1 MTDQNTFMETVN
13 SVKEIMRIAE
23 TPMSETE
30 ILAYF
35 EDMDLDEKQKQ
46 LVLAYLLNPEN
57 EEAGTPDVSEERE
70 AETDSENPETLAE
83 EEESGN
89 SSKVFQMYLEELALL
104 PKYSHAEKTEF
115 YEKLLQGDAEMMETI
130 LAVWLEKILNIAQ
143 KYMEPKLNVED
154 LVQEGNM
161 ALVVKLQELLGSM
174 AKMDIE
180 EELSK
185 AVEAGIVNYVS
196 GIRDERELEDALVG
210 KVSLVHAAKKLL
222 TEENGHAPTME
233 ELSEYTKM
241 TVEELNDLEDLMKEG
256 KNELP

>member
-13 SVKEIMRIAE
+13 SVKEIMQVAE
-23 TPMSETE
+23 VPMSETE

-57 EEAGTPDVSEERE
+57 EEAGTPDASEERE
-70 AETDSENPETLAE
+70 AGADSENPNEPIM
-83 EEESGN
+83 EEESGD
-89 SSKVFQMYLEELALL
+89 SKVFQMYLEELALL
-104 PKYSHAEKTEF
+104 PKYSLAEKTEF

-161 ALVVKLQELLGSM
+161 ALVIKLQELLGSM
-174 AKMDIE
+174 EKMDIE

-185 AVEAGIVNYVS
+185 AVEEGIVNYIS

-210 KVSLVHAAKKLL
+210 KISLVHAAKKLL
-222 TEENGHAPTME
+222 TEENGHAPTIE
-233 ELSEYTKM
+233 ELAEYTRM
-241 TVEELNDLEDLMKEG
+241 TAEELNDLEDLMREG

>member
-13 SVKEIMRIAE
+13 SVKEIMRVAE
-23 TPMSETE
+23 VPMSEAE

-35 EDMDLDEKQKQ
+35 ADMDLDEQQKQ

-57 EEAGTPDVSEERE
+57 AEEASDITEERQTEEGTDNPDSAAEGEEAG
-70 AETDSENPETLAE
+70 
-83 EEESGN
+83 G
-89 SSKVFQMYLEELALL
+89 SKVFQMYLEELATL
-104 PKYSHAEKTEF
+104 PKYSREEKAEF
-115 YEKLLQGDAEMMETI
+115 YEKLLQGDSEIMETI
-130 LAVWLEKILNIAQ
+130 LVVWLEKILNIAQ
-143 KYMEPKLNVED
+143 EYMEPKLNVED

-161 ALVVKLQELLGSM
+161 ALVVKLQELLGSR
-174 AKMDIE
+174 AEMDIE
-180 EELSK
+180 EELAK
-185 AVEAGIVNYVS
+185 AVEEGIVSYVS

-222 TEENGHAPTME
+222 TEEKGHAPTME
-233 ELSEYTKM
+233 ELSGYTKM

>member
-23 TPMSETE
+23 APMSETE

-46 LVLAYLLNPEN
+46 LVLAYLLNPEDG
-57 EEAGTPDVSEERE
+57 EAGTPDVSEERE
-70 AETDSENPETLAE
+70 AEADGQNPDGFAE
-83 EEESGN
+83 EEESGA
-89 SSKVFQMYLEELALL
+89 SKVFQMYLEELALL
-104 PKYSHAEKTEF
+104 PKYSHAEKMEF

-222 TEENGHAPTME
+222 TEEKGHAPTIE

>member
-35 EDMDLDEKQKQ
+35 ADMDLDEKQKQ

-57 EEAGTPDVSEERE
+57 DEEASDAAEERQTEAGTDNPDGAS
-70 AETDSENPETLAE
+70 E
-83 EEESGN
+83 EEEPEG
-89 SSKVFQMYLEELALL
+89 SKVFQMYLEELAML
-104 PKYSHAEKTEF
+104 PKYSREEKAEF
-115 YEKLLQGDAEMMETI
+115 YEKLLQGDSEMIETI

-143 KYMEPKLNVED
+143 EYMEPKLNVED

-161 ALVVKLQELLGSM
+161 ALFLKLQELLGSG
-174 AKMDIE
+174 AQVEIE
-180 EELSK
+180 EELSR
-185 AVEAGIVNYVS
+185 AVEEGIVSYVS
-196 GIRDERELEDALVG
+196 GIRDERELEDTLVG

-222 TEENGHAPTME
+222 TEENGHAPTLE

>member
-57 EEAGTPDVSEERE
+57 EEVGTPDISEESE
-70 AETDSENPETLAE
+70 AEADGQNQDGPAE

-89 SSKVFQMYLEELALL
+89 SKVFQMYLEELALL